1 MNSPLSRTEARNLQ
15 KSIAMRIDHLS
26 KTQGRS
32 KDSIRYQLL
41 FECFLQR
48 IFAHPDSGWVLK
60 GGTALLMRNGHGRF
74 TQDID
79 LARAQK
85 WDDTEEIR
93 QEFEKIARRK
103 ANDPFVFEVTSVRLQ
118 SASTPDGYS
127 TPTIQ
132 VKLSARL
139 GANVFHAI
147 KIDVSIQRHTQLPLE
162 TVLVEPLFNQVSK
175 TENYDSFYISVIA
188 IESHLAD
195 KICAMYER
203 HRSGV
208 SNRYRDLADI
218 IQIIRTHNFSIE
230 KLSEI
235 LNHETNRRHMEWPEK
250 LNAPGPDWEKEYERN
265 APEYDGLPAN
275 LHTLQASLDYAG
287 ACLNEVLEKSRISG
301 IWNHQ
306 EFCWEDPFPQG

>member
-1 MNSPLSRTEARNLQ
+1 
-15 KSIAMRIDHLS
+15 MRIDHLS

-60 GGTALLMRNGHGRF
+60 GGTALLMRNGYGRF

-79 LARAQK
+79 LARAQE
-85 WDDTEEIR
+85 WNDVDEIH
-93 QEFEKIARRK
+93 QEFEKIAQRK
-103 ANDPFVFEVTSVRLQ
+103 ASDPFVFEVTSTRLQ
-118 SASTPDGYS
+118 STSTPDGYS

-162 TVLVEPLFNQVSK
+162 TVLVEPLFDQISK
-175 TENYDSFYISVIA
+175 TVNYDPFYIPVIA

-203 HRSGV
+203 HRSGA

-218 IQIIRTHNFSIE
+218 IQIIRTHEFSAE
-230 KLSEI
+230 KLAKI
-235 LNHETNRRHMEWPEK
+235 LDHETKRRHIEWPEL
-250 LNAPGPDWEKEYERN
+250 LNAPGPNWEKEYARN
-265 APEYDGLPAN
+265 APEYDGLPVN
-275 LHTLQASLDYAG
+275 LHSLQASLDDAG
-287 ACLNEVLEKSRISG
+287 TCLNEVLERSRISG
-301 IWNHQ
+301 TWNHQ
-306 EFCWEDPFPQG
+306 VLRWEDPLSQK